1 MSATARRRFLTGA
14 GALFA
19 AFPAL
24 GQKAAGR
31 AARVGFLGAST
42 PAAWKP
48 RVDAF
53 RAGLRELGYVEG
65 KDVVIEFR
73 FAENQYQRL
82 PALAAELVDLKVD
95 VIVTHAAPGAL
106 AAKQATAANRIPVV
120 MTNVGDAVGWGI
132 VENLARP
139 GGNITG
145 DTFFITE
152 LVAKRLEVLK
162 EALPGVRRVGVL
174 ANPDNARAGQSVQ
187 AMESA
192 ARELGLTLVR
202 FDARGGGDLERAFG
216 AMMKEK
222 IDALAVVEDVALISN
237 GPRIVELALTR
248 RLPSISTV
256 EYAEAGG
263 LLGYGVDFLA
273 LYRRAAVFVDKIL
286 KGVRPGDI
294 PVERPARFEF
304 VINMKTAK
312 ALGVAIAPATRLRA
326 DREIP

>member
-1 MSATARRRFLTGA
+1 MRAAARRRFLIGA
-14 GALFA
+14 GALLA

-31 AARVGFLGAST
+31 AARIGFLGAST

-65 KDVVIEFR
+65 QDVVIEFR

-145 DTFFITE
+145 DTFFVTE
-152 LVAKRLEVLK
+152 LVAKRLEVLR

-174 ANPDNARAGQSVQ
+174 ANPGNARAGQSVQ

-202 FDARGGGDLERAFG
+202 FDAHGRADLERAFG

-222 IDALAVVEDVALISN
+222 IEALAVVEDAALISH
-237 GPRIVELALTR
+237 GPRIVELALAR

-273 LYRRAAVFVDKIL
+273 LYRRAAVFVDRIL
-286 KGVRPGDI
+286 KGARPGDI

-304 VINMKTAK
+304 VINAKTAK
-312 ALGVAIAPATRLRA
+312 ALGVAIPPATRLRA